1 MAFTRPGTTRIEIE
15 GNEPYEIT
23 IEEPVI
29 NTNLPKR
36 IQTGTKMQMTTSL
49 GNTMLEDKK
58 IDEISNRGIYDTKA
72 AIGYQPKVE
81 ILSGADLVKR
91 ENGDYSN
98 ILSSSEDITFTGEGT
113 VTFKVTYEMLPF
125 KQVASGESVAVSDEV
140 YYSPEATFSVDIVS
154 ELPAVEV
161 TDKTGDGVAADL
173 TGVDTDKICADNNVN
188 TAEHDIEIVLSQE
201 EATDEDGLL
210 LEQMADKA
218 GYSVKNVYEVVMT
231 LFADGKEISNITD
244 DFGALKMNL
253 YAGKQHAGE
262 DACVYQLHN
271 GAETI
276 RYDDLKV
283 NEDGFV
289 EITVD
294 RLSTF
299 AVAVKDTQSIVTPAD
314 PGTETGSADP
324 NANGNAAASLNT
336 GVSSETE
343 APRTGDSANLFVW
356 NILCICS
363 LGAVVVFCMRKI
375 KRTLFFCS
383 KRNIRP

>member
-1 MAFTRPGTTRIEIE
+1 MYFVKNFLLDYRGRMVVFVGKDIIKGYWSMAFTRPGTTRIEIE

-98 ILSSSEDITFTGEGT
+98 ILSSREDITFTGEGT

-210 LEQMADKA
+210 LEQMARK
-218 GYSVKNVYEVVMT
+218 
-231 LFADGKEISNITD
+231 FPISQMIS
-244 DFGALKMNL
+244 AL
-253 YAGKQHAGE
+253 
-262 DACVYQLHN
+262 
-271 GAETI
+271 
-276 RYDDLKV
+276 
-283 NEDGFV
+283 
-289 EITVD
+289 
-294 RLSTF
+294 
-299 AVAVKDTQSIVTPAD
+299 
-314 PGTETGSADP
+314 
-324 NANGNAAASLNT
+324 
-336 GVSSETE
+336 
-343 APRTGDSANLFVW
+343 
-356 NILCICS
+356 
-363 LGAVVVFCMRKI
+363 
-375 KRTLFFCS
+375 
-383 KRNIRP
+383 